1 MKPRQ
6 RLVANLQRL
15 LAPGTRAFAAAPN
28 EAPVEVEA
36 TVMALCAA
44 ADAGKVKLS
53 LVDAKGGRVVLDA
66 RHGSIKGSGDR
77 GPASQ
82 GDRGPGGVARRPQPP
97 PRVGEGQG
105 AVGPGN
111 RGPASQGE
119 RGAGGVARR
128 PEPPS
133 RVGEGQGE
141 GGSSPPLLRAIGIAN
156 ADGTVSAQNAK
167 KLKQT
172 RHLVELLRPAWEAAV
187 AARREDRPLRVADL
201 ACGNAYLSFVLYDAL
216 RAEGIACRLHGIE
229 SRPELVKNC
238 EERAHALSFDG
249 MSFATASIRDA
260 DLAALGGPPDL
271 VLALH
276 ACDTATDEAI
286 ALAVKAR
293 APAMFVVP
301 CCHAELARQLKGNAP
316 ASPALSRHGLLLN
329 DFATTLTDALRAEIL
344 DAAGYAVDVV
354 EFIDAGHT
362 PKNRLIRAHRR
373 TSPAP
378 GRSLEV
384 TLARIAGDKLDP
396 ALARFLT

>member
-6 RLVANLQRL
+6 RLVANLERL
-15 LAPGTRAFAAAPN
+15 LARGGMRAYAAAPG
-28 EAPVEVEA
+28 EAPVEVVA
-36 TVMALCAA
+36 SVPALCAA

-53 LVDAKGGRVVLDA
+53 LVDGDGRRVALDA
-66 RHGSIKGSGDR
+66 RHGAIQGSKGREGAESRVAGRSSGT
-77 GPASQ
+77 
-82 GDRGPGGVARRPQPP
+82 GVAALPAAPAASVAASVAAAGP
-97 PRVGEGQG
+97 VAGPRSTTTG
-105 AVGPGN
+105 ALS
-111 RGPASQGE
+111 PA
-119 RGAGGVARR
+119 
-128 PEPPS
+128 
-133 RVGEGQGE
+133 
-141 GGSSPPLLRAIGIAN
+141 LLRTVGIMN
-156 ADGTVSAQNAK
+156 ADGSISAQNAK

-238 EERAHALSFDG
+238 EDRARALSFEG
-249 MSFATASIRDA
+249 MSFSVGRIAEA
-260 DLAALGGPPDL
+260 DLSALGGPPDL

-276 ACDTATDEAI
+276 ACDIATDEAI
-286 ALAVKAR
+286 ALALRAG
-293 APAMFVVP
+293 APAIFVVP
-301 CCHAELARQLKGNAP
+301 CCHAELARQLKGNTP

-329 DFATTLTDALRAEIL
+329 DYAATLTDALRAELL
-344 DAAGYAVDVV
+344 DASGYAVDVV

-378 GRSLEV
+378 GRSLEA
-384 TLARIAGDKLDP
+384 TLARIMGDKLNP
-396 ALARFLT
+396 ALARFLGGEG

>member
-28 EAPVEVEA
+28 EAPVEVEP
-36 TVMALCAA
+36 TVTAICAA

-53 LVDAKGGRVVLDA
+53 LVDAQGARVVLDA
-66 RHGSIKGSGDR
+66 RHGAVKGAVKGTGDR
-77 GPASQ
+77 QETPAA
-82 GDRGPGGVARRPQPP
+82 PAPVA
-97 PRVGEGQG
+97 
-105 AVGPGN
+105 
-111 RGPASQGE
+111 PA
-119 RGAGGVARR
+119 A
-128 PEPPS
+128 PS
-133 RVGEGQGE
+133 APTGL
-141 GGSSPPLLRAIGIAN
+141 SPLLLRTIGIAN

-216 RAEGIACRLHGIE
+216 RAEGIPCRLHGIE

-238 EERAHALSFDG
+238 EERARALSFEG
-249 MSFATASIRDA
+249 MSFATSTIRDA
-260 DLAALGGPPDL
+260 DLSALGGPPDL

-293 APAMFVVP
+293 APAIFAVP

-329 DFATTLTDALRAEIL
+329 DYATTLTDALRAEIL

-378 GRSLEV
+378 GRSLEG

-396 ALARFLT
+396 ALARFLA

>member
-6 RLVANLQRL
+6 RLVANLKRL
-15 LAPGTRAFAAAPN
+15 LAPGMRAYAAAPG
-28 EAPVEVEA
+28 ESPVEVEA
-36 TVMALCAA
+36 NIMAICAA
-44 ADAGKVKLS
+44 ADAGKVKIS
-53 LVDAKGGRVVLDA
+53 LVNAEGERIAIDA
-66 RHGSIKGSGDR
+66 RHGAIKGAVKGDR
-77 GPASQ
+77 RATAAVPTPPAAS
-82 GDRGPGGVARRPQPP
+82 PARAPT
-97 PRVGEGQG
+97 
-105 AVGPGN
+105 A
-111 RGPASQGE
+111 AL
-119 RGAGGVARR
+119 
-128 PEPPS
+128 
-133 RVGEGQGE
+133 
-141 GGSSPPLLRAIGIAN
+141 GSLFLRAIGLGN

-172 RHLVELLRPAWEAAV
+172 RHLVELLRPAWEAAL
-187 AARREDRPLRVADL
+187 AARHEDRPLRVADL

-238 EERAHALSFDG
+238 EERARALSFEG

-260 DLAALGGPPDL
+260 DLSPLGGPPDL

-286 ALAVKAR
+286 ALAVRAH
-293 APAMFVVP
+293 APALFVVP
-301 CCHAELARQLKGNAP
+301 CCHAELARQLKGNTA

-329 DFATTLTDALRAEIL
+329 DYATTLTDALRAEIL

-362 PKNRLIRAHRR
+362 PKNRLVRAHRR

-378 GRSLEV
+378 GRSLAC
-384 TLARIAGDKLDP
+384 TLARIAGDGLNP
-396 ALARFLT
+396 ALARFLGGV

>member
-1 MKPRQ
+1 MKPRH
-6 RLVANLQRL
+6 RLVANLKRL
-15 LAPGTRAFAAAPN
+15 LAPGMRAYAAAPG

-36 TVMALCAA
+36 NIMAICAA
-44 ADAGKVKLS
+44 ADAGRVKLS
-53 LVDAKGGRVVLDA
+53 LVDAEGARVAIDA
-66 RHGSIKGSGDR
+66 RHGAIKGAVNGDP

-82 GDRGPGGVARRPQPP
+82 GARR
-97 PRVGEGQG
+97 
-105 AVGPGN
+105 
-111 RGPASQGE
+111 
-119 RGAGGVARR
+119 AGGLAQRQQ
-128 PEPPS
+128 PPS
-133 RVGEGQGE
+133 RGHQPGGQG
-141 GGSSPPLLRAIGIAN
+141 GGGASPPLLRAIGIAN
-156 ADGTVSAQNAK
+156 ADGTVSAHNAK

-172 RHLVELLRPAWEAAV
+172 RHLVELLRPAWEAAL
-187 AARREDRPLRVADL
+187 AARRDDRPLRVADL

-216 RAEGIACRLHGIE
+216 RAEDIACRLHGIE

-238 EERAHALSFDG
+238 EERARTLSFEG

-260 DLAALGGPPDL
+260 DLSALGGPPDL

-286 ALAVKAR
+286 ALAVRAH
-293 APAMFVVP
+293 APALFVVP
-301 CCHAELARQLKGNAP
+301 CCHAELARQVKGNTA

-329 DFATTLTDALRAEIL
+329 DYATTLTDALRAEIL

-378 GRSLEV
+378 GRSLAG
-384 TLARIAGDKLDP
+384 TLARIAGEGLVP
-396 ALARFLT
+396 SLARLLGGV